1 MSAQVAYSAE
11 LDDSILTRGLP
22 IFVIAPLV
30 FTTFM
35 LGMAVHKGVSGMK
48 TAYLVIRW
56 GARRERRRERFSK
69 LGALRVALAF
79 LLHGARFVM
88 TTYFIQVTVMVVG
101 TADGPFNL
109 LLNSL
114 AMFFILECDDVID
127 FDLPSGGYSA
137 RCASTR
143 GRPTSPGRRRS
154 RASSSPSR
162 TPS

>member
-56 GARRERRRERFSK
+56 GTRRERRRARFSK

-114 AMFFILECDDVID
+114 AMFFTLECDDVID
-127 FDLPSGGYSA
+127 FDLPTAAISA
-137 RCASTR
+137 RSASTR

>member
-56 GARRERRRERFSK
+56 GARRERRRARLSK
-69 LGALRVALAF
+69 RDA
-79 LLHGARFVM
+79 H
-88 TTYFIQVTVMVVG
+88 
-101 TADGPFNL
+101 
-109 LLNSL
+109 
-114 AMFFILECDDVID
+114 
-127 FDLPSGGYSA
+127 
-137 RCASTR
+137 
-143 GRPTSPGRRRS
+143 
-154 RASSSPSR
+154 
-162 TPS
+162 